1 MNAPTTRRRRSVLRA
16 GDAALL
22 GIVASDFFGAL
33 AGATIHLTM
42 VWWVLSQGLSDATV
56 SLMVLC
62 IFAPLNAGVLLTG
75 PAVARFG
82 SRRLLVVSK
91 SIALLGAV
99 SCFAVYASGR
109 MTPGLLAIIAIVT
122 YGAMAPSMA
131 ADLARVPALTRLAH
145 RRLAS
150 FHAANSAA
158 FVVGQVIGFG
168 LAGQLAVHGSSAM
181 AVAIGVVLVAVSL
194 AITWVTFP
202 TDRSHRRSRTGAVNL
217 LRAQT
222 RAVLT
227 RLRGTS
233 VDVAHVLAAALIIST
248 AQGCIEV
255 ALPLAIRLAGLPT
268 SALSAALTV
277 AVVSGVFATLIAQAV
292 QPRVVLGPGL
302 MAIAVGLLLALLLAH
317 AMPTISGVFIAVAA
331 TAAAASAAGVL
342 TVTSL
347 QQSMPTALQAQAI
360 GLWHFLI
367 LGVGL
372 LTIIATGQIGRFAFS
387 LYALLSAAGIALAWY
402 AQRRGA
408 TASIPQTYDSRHS

>member
-1 MNAPTTRRRRSVLRA
+1 MRA

-33 AGATIHLTM
+33 AGSTIHLTM
-42 VWWVLSQGLSDATV
+42 VWWVLSQGLSDAAV

-62 IFAPLNAGVLLTG
+62 IFAPLNVGVLLTG

-91 SIALLGAV
+91 SIALLGAA
-99 SCFAVYASGR
+99 SCFAALASGR
-109 MTPGLLAIIAIVT
+109 MTPGLLSLIAIVT

-131 ADLARVPALTRLAH
+131 ADLARVPALARLAH

-158 FVVGQVIGFG
+158 FVVGQLCGFG
-168 LAGQLAVHGSSAM
+168 LAGLLAGRDSSAL
-181 AVAIGVVLVAVSL
+181 AVAIGVVLVAISL
-194 AITWVTFP
+194 VFTWATFP
-202 TDRSHRRSRTGAVNL
+202 TDRTHRRSRDGAVHL
-217 LRAQT
+217 LRVQT
-222 RAVLT
+222 RAVLA

-233 VDVAHVLAAALIIST
+233 VDVTHVFAAALIIST

-268 SALSAALTV
+268 SVLSAALTV
-277 AVVSGVFATLIAQAV
+277 AVVSGVVATLLAQAM
-292 QPRVVLGPGL
+292 QPRVVLGSSL

-317 AMPTISGVFIAVAA
+317 VMPVISGVFIAVAA

-342 TVTSL
+342 TVTSV
-347 QQSMPTALQAQAI
+347 QQSVPTALQAQAI
-360 GLWHFLI
+360 GLWQFLI

-387 LYALLSAAGIALAWY
+387 LYALLSVAGIALAWY
-402 AQRRGA
+402 AQRRA
-408 TASIPQTYDSRHS
+408 AVTFIPQTSDSRHS